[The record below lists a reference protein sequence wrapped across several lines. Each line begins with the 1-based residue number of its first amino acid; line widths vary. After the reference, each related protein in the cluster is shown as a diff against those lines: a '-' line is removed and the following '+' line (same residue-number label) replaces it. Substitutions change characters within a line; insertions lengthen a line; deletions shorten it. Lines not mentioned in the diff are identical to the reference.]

1 MMKGP
6 LARGLRLYR
15 AHREPISK
23 NLTPVP
29 PTLAGERPEL
39 HHIARC
45 QHGRTPAS
53 SAASCMQQR
62 GRSCGRSFLDP
73 LATWPSSV
81 LWSGAM
87 LSLQPSPDPPSAWL
101 AVVTVLGLPIALWS
115 YKCLMMV
122 LFQRKIIYMGYVPPG
137 ARKEQLRVD
146 VPIPKGVQCEEISLQ
161 SEKRTMLYG
170 LVLQNE
176 DVNTSCREPD
186 VVIVYLQGNA
196 SNPLARI
203 PVFERLLSAKALGRL
218 EPIEPK
224 EKLNM
229 AVIAVAPRSFWKSS
243 SRTPTQRGLLAD
255 YAHVLSYAAS
265 RYPHS
270 SIVLYGHSLGG
281 SIAVCLA
288 AQLNSANYP
297 TVRGMILENPFSSIP
312 DMVRA
317 LYPQRWMPYRYLAPM
332 AFDKWDAV
340 AAMRSTKD
348 RLDALLARLSANM
361 LMLLSE
367 KDEVV
372 PMSMGAELYDASE
385 TDQKGSRDDGLSVKR
400 RVIIRGALHENAW
413 TERQWRDEM
422 LGYLC
427 SVHRTAQNALHTT
440 R

>member
-1 MMKGP
+1 
-6 LARGLRLYR
+6 
-15 AHREPISK
+15 
-23 NLTPVP
+23 
-29 PTLAGERPEL
+29 
-39 HHIARC
+39 
-45 QHGRTPAS
+45 
-53 SAASCMQQR
+53 
-62 GRSCGRSFLDP
+62 
-73 LATWPSSV
+73 
-81 LWSGAM
+81 M

-115 YKCLMMV
+115 YKITHY
-122 LFQRKIIYMGYVPPG
+122 R
-137 ARKEQLRVD
+137 
-146 VPIPKGVQCEEISLQ
+146 CEEISLQ

-255 YAHVLSYAAS
+255 YAHVLS
-265 RYPHS
+265 
-270 SIVLYGHSLGG
+270 
-281 SIAVCLA
+281 
-288 AQLNSANYP
+288 
-297 TVRGMILENPFSSIP
+297 GMILENPFSSIP
-312 DMVRA
+312 DM
-317 LYPQRWMPYRYLAPM
+317 RWMPYRYLAPM

-348 RLDALLARLSANM
+348 RPDALLARLSANM

-422 LGYLC
+422 LGYLY

>member
-1 MMKGP
+1 
-6 LARGLRLYR
+6 
-15 AHREPISK
+15 
-23 NLTPVP
+23 P
-29 PTLAGERPEL
+29 P
-39 HHIARC
+39 
-45 QHGRTPAS
+45 
-53 SAASCMQQR
+53 
-62 GRSCGRSFLDP
+62 F
-73 LATWPSSV
+73 
-81 LWSGAM
+81 
-87 LSLQPSPDPPSAWL
+87 
-101 AVVTVLGLPIALWS
+101 AVSMIG
-115 YKCLMMV
+115 
-122 LFQRKIIYMGYVPPG
+122 
-137 ARKEQLRVD
+137 
-146 VPIPKGVQCEEISLQ
+146 
-161 SEKRTMLYG
+161 
-170 LVLQNE
+170 
-176 DVNTSCREPD
+176 NT
-186 VVIVYLQGNA
+186 

-218 EPIEPK
+218 EPIKPK

-255 YAHVLSYAAS
+255 YAHVLLYAAS

-288 AQLNSANYP
+288 AQLNSANIP

-312 DMVRA
+312 DM
-317 LYPQRWMPYRYLAPM
+317 RWMPYRYLAPM

-348 RLDALLARLSANM
+348 RPDALLARLSANM

-422 LGYLC
+422 LGYLY

>member
-1 MMKGP
+1 
-6 LARGLRLYR
+6 
-15 AHREPISK
+15 
-23 NLTPVP
+23 
-29 PTLAGERPEL
+29 
-39 HHIARC
+39 
-45 QHGRTPAS
+45 
-53 SAASCMQQR
+53 
-62 GRSCGRSFLDP
+62 
-73 LATWPSSV
+73 
-81 LWSGAM
+81 M

-115 YKCLMMV
+115 YKITHY
-122 LFQRKIIYMGYVPPG
+122 R
-137 ARKEQLRVD
+137 
-146 VPIPKGVQCEEISLQ
+146 CEEISLQ

-218 EPIEPK
+218 EPIKPK

-255 YAHVLSYAAS
+255 YAHVLS
-265 RYPHS
+265 
-270 SIVLYGHSLGG
+270 
-281 SIAVCLA
+281 
-288 AQLNSANYP
+288 
-297 TVRGMILENPFSSIP
+297 GMILENPFSSIP

-332 AFDKWDAV
+332 AFDEWDAV

-348 RLDALLARLSANM
+348 RPDALLARLSANM

-400 RVIIRGALHENAW
+400 RVVIRGALHENAW

>member
-1 MMKGP
+1 
-6 LARGLRLYR
+6 
-15 AHREPISK
+15 
-23 NLTPVP
+23 
-29 PTLAGERPEL
+29 
-39 HHIARC
+39 
-45 QHGRTPAS
+45 
-53 SAASCMQQR
+53 
-62 GRSCGRSFLDP
+62 
-73 LATWPSSV
+73 
-81 LWSGAM
+81 M

-115 YKCLMMV
+115 YKITHY
-122 LFQRKIIYMGYVPPG
+122 R
-137 ARKEQLRVD
+137 
-146 VPIPKGVQCEEISLQ
+146 CEEISLQ

-255 YAHVLSYAAS
+255 YAHVLS
-265 RYPHS
+265 
-270 SIVLYGHSLGG
+270 
-281 SIAVCLA
+281 
-288 AQLNSANYP
+288 
-297 TVRGMILENPFSSIP
+297 GMILENPFSSIP

-400 RVIIRGALHENAW
+400 RVVIRGALHENAW